1 MPDLSCLDALL
12 LKVEVFFCNLA
23 EGPIEDRH
31 IVLDAETDIDVLI
44 EGSLLR
50 GVDVRGLKGNR
61 FVSILLGKLDAA
73 VSVAVLH
80 VRTPEDDKSGLK
92 LVNVGEEGHEMLPTV

>member
-1 MPDLSCLDALL
+1 MRDLSCLDALL
-12 LKVEVFFCNLA
+12 LKVEIFFCNLA

-44 EGSLLR
+44 VGPLFR
-50 GVDVRGLKGNR
+50 GVDVRGFKGNR
-61 FVSILLGKLDAA
+61 FISILLVKLDAS
-73 VSVAVLH
+73 VPVAVLH
-80 VRTPEDDKSGLK
+80 VRTPEDDKAGLK